1 MSIYTIMT
9 FRNTRR
15 ILAVWLLS
23 LLSSTSLVWAQQ
35 PQRQEFSLQEAIQF
49 ATSANINV
57 QTSRLDAA
65 SAESR
70 IKEVKSTTLPQV
82 SIGSLL
88 TYNAIIQRFILPAGG
103 FGAPS
108 STTAGSGTQPEDA
121 AVTAIPFGVNFQGNV
136 QATVNQLLFD
146 ASYKIG
152 LKAAATLRE
161 LSQKNVTASKINVA
175 EQVAKAYYNVL
186 VSEERIKLLDYN
198 ISRIDSLYKETQA
211 LNKQGF
217 VEKIDVDRLE
227 VQSNNLKAERQN
239 VQNLIG
245 LSYYLLK
252 FQMGLGTNDV
262 VVLTDKIQD
271 LNPDQ
276 LERSVA
282 FTPEFDYSQRVEF
295 SVLQSQITLAD
306 LDYQSIAKQYF
317 PRVVASATYG
327 HNNGRNNLGD
337 FFTTTWFNSAAI
349 NLQIQVPVFDGF
361 QKRYAAQQRKIALDK
376 ARLGSNLL
384 KNSIDLQIRQSQ
396 ITIQNSLQTLR
407 TQKRNLDLAQEI
419 LRVTRIKYKEGVGSN
434 IEVLNAES
442 SSREAQ
448 TNYFASL
455 LDFML
460 AKVDYDKATG
470 KLYTGN

>member
-1 MSIYTIMT
+1 MM
-9 FRNTRR
+9 FRNKRRTR
-15 ILAVWLLS
+15 AVWLLA
-23 LLSSTSLVWAQQ
+23 LLSSAGPLLAQQ
-35 PQRQEFSLQEAIQF
+35 SQPKEFSLQEAIQF
-49 ATSANINV
+49 ATTTNINV

-65 SAESR
+65 SAEAR
-70 IKEVKSTTLPQV
+70 IKEVKSATLPQV

-88 TYNAIIQRFILPAGG
+88 TYNAIIQKFILPAGG
-103 FGAPS
+103 FGGGAPS
-108 STTAGSGTQPEDA
+108 SGTATSGNQPENA
-121 AVTAIPFGVNFQGNV
+121 EVTAIPFGVNFQGNV
-136 QATVNQLLFD
+136 QATVNQLLYD

-198 ISRIDSLYKETQA
+198 IARIDTLLRETQA

-239 VQNLIG
+239 VQNLVT

-252 FQMGLGTNDV
+252 FQMGLGVNDPII
-262 VVLTDKIQD
+262 LTDKIQEMNLD
-271 LNPDQ
+271 E
-276 LERSVA
+276 LERSVT
-282 FTPEFDYSQRVEF
+282 FPTELDYNQRIEF
-295 SVLQSQITLAD
+295 SVLQSQIKLAD
-306 LDYQSIAKQYF
+306 LDYQSIGKQYF
-317 PRVVASATYG
+317 PRVLASGTYG
-327 HNNGRNNLGD
+327 HNNGRNNLGE
-337 FFTTTWFNSAAI
+337 FFTTKWFNSAAI
-349 NLQIQVPVFDGF
+349 NLQLQVPVFDGF
-361 QKRYAAQQRKIALDK
+361 QKKYAAQQKKIALQK
-376 ARLGSNLL
+376 AQLGSNLL
-384 KNSIDLQIRQSQ
+384 RNSIDLQVRQSQ

-460 AKVDYDKATG
+460 AKVDLDKATG
-470 KLYTGN
+470 KLYAGN